1 MKLYHVGFDIIKEPD
16 INAGRKNAD
25 FGKGF
30 YLSDNKE
37 FSIRWAKQRK
47 GLTTYINIYELDTD
61 GLNIKKLRKDKHW
74 FKNIYLNRLNVKDI
88 YADYDVVIGPIANDT
103 IFDTLGIITS
113 GIFSDKESL
122 QLMKVGNRYTQ
133 VVIKSEKALN
143 NLKWETAEEIND
155 EDIDGYRELVK
166 KEEVKYQQK
175 LADVIEKF

>member
-16 INAGRKNAD
+16 LNAGRRNAD
-25 FGKGF
+25 FGRGF

-37 FSIRWAKQRK
+37 FSIRWAKKRK
-47 GLTTYINIYELDTD
+47 DLTTYINTYELDLD
-61 GLNIKKLRKDKHW
+61 GLNIKRLRKDKHW

-88 YADYDVVIGPIANDT
+88 YAEYDVVIGPIANDT

-133 VVIKSEKALN
+133 VVIKSKKALD
-143 NLKWETAEEIND
+143 NLKWEDAEEINE

-166 KEEVKYQQK
+166 KEEKKYHQE
-175 LADVIEKF
+175 LADIIEKF

>member
-16 INAGRKNAD
+16 LNAGRRNAD

-37 FSIRWAKQRK
+37 FSIRWAKKRK
-47 GLTTYINIYELDTD
+47 GLTTYINTYELDMND
-61 GLNIKKLRKDKHW
+61 LNIKKLRKDKHW

-122 QLMKVGNRYTQ
+122 KLMQVGNRYIQ
-133 VVIKSEKALN
+133 VVIKSQKALN
-143 NLKWETAEEIND
+143 NIKWESAEEINE
-155 EDIDGYRELVK
+155 EDIGRYRKIVK
-166 KEEVKYQQK
+166 KEEEKYQQK
-175 LADVIEKF
+175 LADIIEKF

>member
-16 INAGRKNAD
+16 LNAGRRNAD

-37 FSIRWAKQRK
+37 FSIRWAKKRK
-47 GLTTYINIYELDTD
+47 GLTTYINTYELDTNN
-61 GLNIKKLRKDKHW
+61 LNIKRLRKDKHW
-74 FKNIYLNRLNVKDI
+74 FRNIYFNRINVKDI

-122 QLMKVGNRYTQ
+122 KLMQAGNRYTQ
-133 VVIKSEKALN
+133 IVIKSLKALN
-143 NLKWETAEEIND
+143 NLKWESAEEINE
-155 EDIDGYRELVK
+155 EDIDRYRKIVK
-166 KEEVKYQQK
+166 KEEEKYQQK
-175 LADVIEKF
+175 LADIIEKF